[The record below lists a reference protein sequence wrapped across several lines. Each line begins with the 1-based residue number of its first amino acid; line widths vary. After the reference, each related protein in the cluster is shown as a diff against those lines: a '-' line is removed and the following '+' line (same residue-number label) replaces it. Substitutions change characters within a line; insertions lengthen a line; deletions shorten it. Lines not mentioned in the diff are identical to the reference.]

1 MSCLYGRGKSCGVCH
16 GLESAKRMGIAK
28 LQVQM
33 DDLAVVLA
41 CTKND
46 EAYGGMCTHI
56 IHRC

>member
-41 CTKND
+41 LRMMNHMVVYAPISYTD
-46 EAYGGMCTHI
+46 VS
-56 IHRC
+56 